1 MYLQKG
7 LLTLKDYILFRRK
20 WHPKDMMGEI
30 ASDTKTAIYTWS
42 LMTKY
47 VHIHL

>member
-1 MYLQKG
+1 
-7 LLTLKDYILFRRK
+7 
-20 WHPKDMMGEI
+20 MMGEI

-47 VHIHL
+47 VHIYLYMGAGPPEKRRTGIIK

>member
-1 MYLQKG
+1 MAFSGNIFHKKRQ
-7 LLTLKDYILFRRK
+7 
-20 WHPKDMMGEI
+20 PKDMMGEI